1 LTIKS
6 AVPTEET
13 KSPPPRPISPTGK
26 PSEKHL
32 RKLLK
37 ISPATFKGD
46 TDTLKQERITVKHW
60 LKHRVGSDEYRDLLK

>member
-13 KSPPPRPISPTGK
+13 KSPPPREISPTGK

-32 RKLLK
+32 KRLLK
-37 ISPATFKGD
+37 ISRETFKGD
-46 TDTLKQERITVKHW
+46 TDTLKHERTAVKH
-60 LKHRVGSDEYRDLLK
+60 